1 VRTVSPET
9 GATQAAGPRALA
21 LKTHAEALGTDGD
34 AADAV
39 ALGLVDATLAG
50 DGEALRA
57 ALQALRHVEGG
68 AGEAL
73 SAVAQ
78 WALERLPGDAEAA
91 LVAPGTHAWR
101 FLRALDGGPL
111 GGGQV
116 RDALGTDETQV
127 SRLGRQ
133 LLDAGLV
140 TRRKA
145 GRQVTWDLSPRGRRA
160 LDDAGD
166 PGPPRRP
173 GGGGPG
179 SDMEW
184 WRQMIRDAWH
194 GDIRHGDAT
203 DEQIIEATFALH
215 HERGVP
221 ETTWA
226 EIAARSGVPIETV
239 TARYPT
245 LEDLVPAC
253 GGLAMGR
260 LRMPP
265 PGEAEAALFAGQ
277 DPHERLRTLVDYLF
291 DLYEHA
297 APAITTAR
305 RDGDRVP
312 MVGYSRDATQE
323 ALDGVIAAGVGDARL
338 IGPAKALLDL
348 PVWRAV
354 RAEPGAR
361 EVLADALEALLP
373 TPRS

>member
-9 GATQAAGPRALA
+9 GAAQAAGPRALA
-21 LKTHAEALGTDGD
+21 LTTHAEALGADGD

-39 ALGLVDATLAG
+39 AMGLVDATLAG

-57 ALQALRHVEGG
+57 ALDALRRVDGDA
-68 AGEAL
+68 AGTLA
-73 SAVAQ
+73 AVAQ
-78 WALERLPGDAEAA
+78 WALERVPGEAEQA

-101 FLRALDGGPL
+101 FVRALEAGPR

-116 RDALGTDETQV
+116 REAIGTDETQV

-145 GRQVTWDLSPRGRRA
+145 GRHVTWDLSPRGRRA
-160 LDDAGD
+160 LHDAGD
-166 PGPPRRP
+166 PAPPRRP
-173 GGGGPG
+173 AGDGPG
-179 SDMEW
+179 SDVEW
-184 WRQMIRDAWH
+184 WRQTIRDAWH

-215 HERGVP
+215 HERGVA

-226 EIAARSGVPIETV
+226 EIAARAGVPVETV
-239 TARYPT
+239 STRYPA

-253 GGLAMGR
+253 GGLAMSR
-260 LRMPP
+260 LRIPP
-265 PGEAEAALFAGQ
+265 PEEAEAALFAGQ
-277 DPHERLRTLVDYLF
+277 TLHERARTLVDYLF
-291 DLYEHA
+291 GVYERA
-297 APAITTAR
+297 APAIATAR

-312 MVGYSRDATQE
+312 MVGYSRDAVEE
-323 ALDGVIAAGVGDARL
+323 AIEGVIAAAVGDERL
-338 IGPAKALLDL
+338 VGAVKPLLDL

-354 RAEPGAR
+354 RGEPGAR
-361 EVLADALEALLP
+361 EVLADAVEALAD
-373 TPRS
+373 RG